1 MDCICAVLASIANT
15 VARAVNQ
22 ADSLLIPTDF
32 GDLGSSVAY
41 NHHSLLES
49 AGSVNLPSLSATH
62 VAALI
67 ILLSVA
73 LVQSFTFIGMFFFCI
88 PFSRNNFSFFFV
100 LIGSTSEHQY
110 RTETQ
115 SKNKKDIP
123 NHSFTTHSDDSSS
136 NGPSQSY

>member
-73 LVQSFTFIGMFFFCI
+73 LVQSFTFIG
-88 PFSRNNFSFFFV
+88 
-100 LIGSTSEHQY
+100 STSEHQY